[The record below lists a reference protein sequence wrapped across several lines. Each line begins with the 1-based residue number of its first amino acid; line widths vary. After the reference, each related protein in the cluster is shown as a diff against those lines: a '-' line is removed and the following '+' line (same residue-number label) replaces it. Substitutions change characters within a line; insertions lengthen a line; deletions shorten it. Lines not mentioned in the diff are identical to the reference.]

1 MKANNTK
8 TVVFVTGAF
17 VSHNGWDQ
25 WRTYFESKGY
35 TTYAPAW
42 PYKDAPA
49 AERSRPAPVRRPD
62 RDEIAAPRRHAGPT
76 AHARPA
82 GRLRHDPERHHAA
95 NASAG

>member
-25 WRTYFESKGY
+25 WRTYFENKGY

-49 AERSRPAPVRRPD
+49 TELRDRQPD
-62 RDEIAAPRRHAGPT
+62 DTALAALTFKELVDHYANFVQSLPEKSI
-76 AHARPA
+76 
-82 GRLRHDPERHHAA
+82 LRKPMHHC
-95 NASAG
+95 